1 MSSWFILV
9 CYILALYGF
18 SDIITQ
24 SVGPNYI
31 FVKLRALAE
40 SIGPNFGMLFRCMWC
55 FPTNAGILFSLFN
68 WFLLPVYISPFN
80 MVFAA
85 YHELWYMSLVA
96 ALLDG
101 CFTGAV
107 CALIFNVYDY
117 IDKSTPI
124 FEDEDKSNDIIK
136 LP

>member
-31 FVKLRALAE
+31 FVKLRAWAE
-40 SIGPNFGMLFRCMWC
+40 SVGPNFGMLFRCMWC
-55 FPTNAGILFSLFN
+55 FPTNAGILFSLLN

-80 MVFAA
+80 IVFAA
-85 YHELWYMSLVA
+85 YHGLWYMSLVA

-117 IDKSTPI
+117 VDKSTPV
-124 FEDEDKSNDIIK
+124 FEDEDKNDDIIK